1 MASPGRPSAA
11 PAPAAKRLPDIT
23 ADIVA
28 VGGGTALQRTGA
40 EAAVDGRRD
49 S

>member
-1 MASPGRPSAA
+1 MAIARATAA
-11 PAPAAKRLPDIT
+11 PAPAAKRFLDLT